1 MARITIDYTPA
12 VHQRAGIGRL
22 TRELTQAVLTQG
34 ALTQASPHQFKLF
47 VMGDAAEVRQME
59 SAAVSVQGSPI
70 SDRWFHRVWFKANLP
85 LPVQWFAG
93 PCDLYH
99 ATDFVLPPTLPNTP
113 TVLTVHDLSFERD
126 PGSAVPSLLSFL
138 RKVVPASARRAS
150 HIVADS
156 HATARDLTDL
166 YGIAPDKITTIHS
179 GVHARFHVAADSP
192 DEPAHIRARYQLGDA
207 PYVLAV
213 GTMQP
218 RKNHLGLVRAFAKLT
233 SHSGQKANLVIS
245 GGKGWLYDNVAD
257 EVQRLGLSER
267 VKFIGYADDADL
279 PALYRTASVFAFPSL
294 YEGFGLPLLEA
305 MASGV
310 PVVTSN
316 VSSLPEVAGEVGL
329 LINPHDVNALAA
341 ALDQA
346 LHDEVWRTQ
355 AIAAGLAR
363 AQQFTWERAAEQ
375 LLDVYARTL
384 KISVNLISTSPV

>member
-1 MARITIDYTPA
+1 MARITLDYTPA

-22 TRELTQAVLTQG
+22 TRELTRAVL
-34 ALTQASPHQFKLF
+34 AQASPHQFKLF
-47 VMGDAAEVRQME
+47 VMGDAAEARQME
-59 SAAVSVQGSPI
+59 SAAVSVQGSPL

-99 ATDFVLPPTLPNTP
+99 ATDFVLPPMLPHTP

-166 YGIAPDKITTIHS
+166 YGIAPDKISTIHS

-192 DEPAHIRARYQLGDA
+192 DESARIRARYQLGDA

-279 PALYRTASVFAFPSL
+279 PALYRAASVFAFPSL

-329 LINPHDVNALAA
+329 LINPHDVDALAA

-363 AQQFTWERAAEQ
+363 ARQFTWERAAEQ

-384 KISVNLISTSPV
+384 NS